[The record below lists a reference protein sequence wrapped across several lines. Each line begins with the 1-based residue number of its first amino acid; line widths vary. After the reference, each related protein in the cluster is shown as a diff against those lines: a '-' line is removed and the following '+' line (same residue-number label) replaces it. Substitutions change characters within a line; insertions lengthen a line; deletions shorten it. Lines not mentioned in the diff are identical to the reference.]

1 MVCGRCH
8 VPRFYS
14 GTARVR
20 LRGVTRPEPRP
31 CLIAITELGESLSAL
46 RLCEPQAVNAMGVSL
61 GRYGQLNALVVF
73 DTGRNIEV
81 VDGFKRLR
89 AARNLGWPKLE
100 VRFCDADG
108 IEAKLQIVALHT
120 GRGLTELEEGWLV
133 RSLYR
138 DEHLS
143 QPAIAERLGRHKS
156 WVCRRLM
163 LVEGLDV
170 QVQAAVRLGLLQPR
184 AAVLLAALPR
194 GNQPAAMRV
203 VTGRAMTVRQTELL
217 VTQLGACDNAQ
228 ACSML
233 LDQWLSG
240 SAAPAVSGPAPKRA
254 VRCEADWLAADVTTL
269 HQVAAR
275 LQARLLATPLR
286 ALGPV
291 AAEFLAIHL
300 EALVPVLAALSDVIS
315 AVTTPKKHT
324 HIREEKVTA

>member
-1 MVCGRCH
+1 MR
-8 VPRFYS
+8 
-14 GTARVR
+14 RVG

-46 RLCEPQAVNAMGVSL
+46 RLCEPEAVDAMSVSL
-61 GRYGQLNALVVF
+61 GRYGQLNPLVVF
-73 DTGRNIEV
+73 DSGRGNEV

-89 AARNLGWPKLE
+89 GARNLGWPKLE
-100 VRFCDADG
+100 VRFCDADCT
-108 IEAKLQIVALHT
+108 EAKLQIAALHT

-138 DEHLS
+138 DDRLT

-163 LVEGLDV
+163 LVEGLDDE
-170 QVQAAVRLGLLQPR
+170 VQAAVRLGLLVPR

-194 GNQPAAMRV
+194 GNQPAAMKV

-228 ACSML
+228 ARSIL

-240 SAAPAVSGPAPKRA
+240 RAAPAVCGPAPKRTT
-254 VRCEADWLAADVTTL
+254 RCEADGLAADVTTL

-286 ALGPV
+286 VLGPV
-291 AAEFLAIHL
+291 AAEFLAVNL
-300 EALVPVLAALSDVIS
+300 EALVPVLAALSDV
-315 AVTTPKKHT
+315 
-324 HIREEKVTA
+324 

>member
-1 MVCGRCH
+1 M
-8 VPRFYS
+8 
-14 GTARVR
+14 
-20 LRGVTRPEPRP
+20 TRPEPQP

-46 RLCEPQAVNAMGVSL
+46 RLCEPEAVVAMSASL

-73 DTGRNIEV
+73 DAGRGIEV

-89 AARNLGWPKLE
+89 AARNLGWVKLE

-108 IEAKLQIVALHT
+108 TCAKLQIAALHT

-138 DEHLS
+138 DDRLTQS
-143 QPAIAERLGRHKS
+143 AIAERLGRHKS

-163 LVEGLDV
+163 LVEGLDAE
-170 QVQAAVRLGLLQPR
+170 VQAAVRLGLLQPR
-184 AAVLLAALPR
+184 AAVLLTALPR

-203 VTGRAMTVRQTELL
+203 VTGRALTVRQTELL
-217 VTQLGACDNAQ
+217 VTQLGACDNAE
-228 ACSML
+228 ARSVL

-240 SAAPAVSGPAPKRA
+240 TLAPAVSGPAPKRA

-269 HQVAAR
+269 RQVAAR

-286 ALGPV
+286 TLGPV

-300 EALVPVLAALSDVIS
+300 EALVPVLAALSDVVS
-315 AVTTPKKHT
+315 AVTTPKGNT
-324 HIREEKVTA
+324 PIYEEQTTA

>member
-1 MVCGRCH
+1 MIFGRCH
-8 VPRFYS
+8 APRFSWVS
-14 GTARVR
+14 GRVG
-20 LRGVTRPEPRP
+20 LRGVTRPKPQP
-31 CLIAITELGESLSAL
+31 TLIAITELGESLSAL
-46 RLCEPQAVNAMGVSL
+46 RLCEPEAVDAMSASL
-61 GRYGQLNALVVF
+61 GRYGQLNPLVVF
-73 DTGRNIEV
+73 DAGHVIEV

-89 AARNLGWPKLE
+89 GARNLGWPKLE

-108 IEAKLQIVALHT
+108 TEAKIQIAALHT

-138 DEHLS
+138 DDRLS
-143 QPAIAERLGRHKS
+143 QSAIAERLGRHKS

-163 LVEGLDV
+163 LVEGLDAE
-170 QVQAAVRLGLLQPR
+170 VQAAVRLGLLVPR
-184 AAVLLAALPR
+184 AAVLLGALPR

-203 VTGRAMTVRQTELL
+203 VTGRALTVRQTELL
-217 VTQLGACDNAQ
+217 VTQLAACDNAE
-228 ACSML
+228 ARSIL

-240 SAAPAVSGPAPKRA
+240 AVAPAVSGPTLKRA

-291 AAEFLAIHL
+291 AAEFLVIHL
-300 EALVPVLAALSDVIS
+300 EALVPVLAALSDVVS
-315 AVTTPKKHT
+315 AVTTPKRHAPI
-324 HIREEKVTA
+324 HQEQPTA

>member
-1 MVCGRCH
+1 
-8 VPRFYS
+8 
-14 GTARVR
+14 
-20 LRGVTRPEPRP
+20 
-31 CLIAITELGESLSAL
+31 
-46 RLCEPQAVNAMGVSL
+46 
-61 GRYGQLNALVVF
+61 
-73 DTGRNIEV
+73 
-81 VDGFKRLR
+81 LR

-108 IEAKLQIVALHT
+108 TEAKIQIAALHT

-138 DEHLS
+138 DDRLS
-143 QPAIAERLGRHKS
+143 QSVIAERLGRHKS

-163 LVEGLDV
+163 LVEGLDAE
-170 QVQAAVRLGLLQPR
+170 VQAAVRLGLLVPR
-184 AAVLLAALPR
+184 AAVLLGALPR

-217 VTQLGACDNAQ
+217 VTQLAACDNAG
-228 ACSML
+228 ARSIL

-240 SAAPAVSGPAPKRA
+240 TLAPALSGPAPKRV

-291 AAEFLAIHL
+291 AAEFLVIHL
-300 EALVPVLAALSDVIS
+300 EALVPVLAALSDVVS
-315 AVTTPKKHT
+315 AVTTPKKRAS
-324 HIREEKVTA
+324 IQEEQITA